1 VDTGPISAQV
11 EADLAQL
18 SAIAD
23 YHQLTAVV
31 ATDTE
36 VVATAAARL
45 RHAEAVTAIAV
56 GDVRHHQAAEGKSRY
71 RLEHLAVAAYTGE
84 TTQPVADVSVN
95 GAHALPVT
103 PAAKDA
109 GVMLTVVMSEQ
120 EKQYRARAAAV
131 AVALHHA
138 GIIEARQAQ
147 AEQALASTRG
157 ALATTEA
164 TVATVAKTATGGN
177 ATDTMTFAAITTPTG
192 LSSTVG
198 SVAVTPAPK
207 AVPGP
212 AATGKANA
220 TTGKATTS
228 DTEPGSLTASDGT
241 PTPSILGPSTLTA
254 AEIAGWFASTGRTE
268 DAGVPISQL
277 ADDYLS
283 AGTATGVRGDVA
295 FAQSIVETG
304 NFDFP
309 AGGQLT
315 AADNN
320 YAGIGACD
328 SCATGLTFATP
339 QTGVSAQEELLEAF
353 ASPVKVPTPLVGPV
367 GIGGCCRTWV
377 ALAGTWASSLNYGVE
392 ILSVYKQMLD
402 WAITSRLVAAGLEA
416 PPATTAKATAAGST
430 PPH

>member
-1 VDTGPISAQV
+1 VVSDTK
-11 EADLAQL
+11 
-18 SAIAD
+18 
-23 YHQLTAVV
+23 
-31 ATDTE
+31 
-36 VVATAAARL
+36 VVATAAALL
-45 RHAEAVTAIAV
+45 RHAEAITAVAQA
-56 GDVRHHQAAEGKSRY
+56 DVRRHQAAEGQSRH

-131 AVALHHA
+131 AIAQQHA
-138 GIIEARQAQ
+138 DTIEAHQAQ
-147 AEQALASTRG
+147 AAQALASTQG
-157 ALATTEA
+157 ALAITEA

-177 ATDTMTFAAITTPTG
+177 AADTMTFAAITTSTG

-198 SVAVTPAPK
+198 TVAVTPTPK
-207 AVPGP
+207 AVPAP
-212 AATGKANA
+212 ATTGKANA

-241 PTPSILGPSTLTA
+241 PTPSILGPSTLSA
-254 AEIAGWFASTGRTE
+254 AEIAGWFASTGRSE

-277 ADDYLS
+277 AQDYLS

-295 FAQSIVETG
+295 FAQSVVETG

-430 PPH
+430 PTR